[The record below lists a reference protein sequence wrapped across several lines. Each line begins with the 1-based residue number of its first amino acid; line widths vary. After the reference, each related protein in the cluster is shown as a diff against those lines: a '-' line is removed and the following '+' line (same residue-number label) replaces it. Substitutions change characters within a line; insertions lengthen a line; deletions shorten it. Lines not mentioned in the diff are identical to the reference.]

1 MITSKDIFWGK
12 MENNLLSDLLHFFM
26 KAKETIV
33 PKRALFTSPKL
44 AIEIDVSTVTKCNA
58 CATKTSS

>member
-1 MITSKDIFWGK
+1 
-12 MENNLLSDLLHFFM
+12 MENNLLSDLSHFFM

-44 AIEIDVSTVTKCNA
+44 AIEIDVSTMTKCNA
-58 CATKTSS
+58 CAAKTSS